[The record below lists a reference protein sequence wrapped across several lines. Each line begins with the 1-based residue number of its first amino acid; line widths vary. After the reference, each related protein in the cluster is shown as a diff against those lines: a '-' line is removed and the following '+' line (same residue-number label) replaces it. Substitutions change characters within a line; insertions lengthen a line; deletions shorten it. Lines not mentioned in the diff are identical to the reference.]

1 MDALTRLYASAFDV
15 LCTVDVEFERSW
27 RKRLLRRFDSDNSRV
42 EHKIAAFME
51 ANEKFKTAI
60 ASAELKISLESLED
74 RVHDTVK
81 RELAREIAESE
92 KRISDQL
99 QAVEDRVIDTV
110 RRVLPDIIRTQLQS
124 LLDERLASL
133 LEALEKDGRRR
144 G

>member
-15 LCTVDVEFERSW
+15 LCTVDLEFESPL
-27 RKRLLRRFDSDNSRV
+27 KNRLLRSLNSKNRRV
-42 EHKIAAFME
+42 EHKIAAFLE
-51 ANEKFKTAI
+51 VNEKFKPAM

-124 LLDERLASL
+124 LLDERFQNVKS
-133 LEALEKDGRRR
+133 
-144 G
+144 